1 MNYKEFLKALKD
13 GGVDIDP
20 YLPFNVDSLFL
31 YQRKRR
37 GRVDGDYTLAPGS
50 EYLAQYW
57 SAGGAHGGNCWND
70 AEPESDLV
78 RPEPAPSSFE
88 DFDAALGLVCPN
100 LKFLQ
105 YKQLEA
111 KVVQSDSVTH
121 YEYYGNYEIYAY
133 RIVMLKK
140 LFEELVAMGLIS

>member
-37 GRVDGDYTLAPGS
+37 GRVDGNDTRAPDS
-50 EYLAQYW
+50 EYLAQHW
-57 SAGGAHGGNCWND
+57 TAGGASGGNCWND
-70 AEPESDLV
+70 AEPES
-78 RPEPAPSSFE
+78 EPVSPDAPPSSFT
-88 DFDAALGLVCPN
+88 DFDSALELICPS
-100 LKFLQ
+100 LTFLQ
-105 YKQLEA
+105 YKRLEA